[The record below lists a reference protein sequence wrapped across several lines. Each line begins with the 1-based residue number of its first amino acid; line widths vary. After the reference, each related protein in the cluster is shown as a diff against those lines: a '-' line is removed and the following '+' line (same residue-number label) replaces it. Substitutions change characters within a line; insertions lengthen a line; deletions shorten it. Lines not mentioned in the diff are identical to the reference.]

1 MNDRISQS
9 LMIQHDDES
18 ITEGIINY
26 YQQDSKSYLWTIEFF
41 SSLTKHLKFTN
52 VDLFECLIALR
63 RELVNYSLR
72 PLCNGARLDVYPS
85 GMCRDMGS
93 GGIAYILKQGQLA
106 DLDNIVHIF
115 DYSEPELIASI
126 EEQLK
131 FYNSWLSGGKDGSL
145 QQKLHI
151 QHNNGSIVEGEL
163 FKYIC
168 SNPCKIK
175 FTSSVTP
182 SIECNNTNF
191 FECLTSLRRELVKLN
206 YQPLCNG
213 ARLGTYVFCNSIEM
227 LRGNKVYII
236 TSGNIPSQDDSLF
249 IFDYAS
255 PSLIVSVDK
264 QREFYESWLRSI
276 QFVPPSEYGVYGVTF
291 FSELYFRLIKI
302 GDLPLMW
309 LFDIDPSMYKNIDD
323 EVEQA
328 DDSNELERFFEKF
341 RAVSP
346 VSVEEVSNELKRLR
360 VLSSLSPEQVE
371 EIGSLKGEAILGF
384 IDGEILSLEYFR
396 PNKVFKEFI
405 QKVIAVEAPK
415 DSELQAAALAKREGQ
430 LYIIDNRVAELEREA
445 TSPEDILGVFEI
457 KDGQIIP
464 DSYQPNENYSIFGNN
479 GLMQLPASLHEALI
493 SALLSLSD

>member
-1 MNDRISQS
+1 M
-9 LMIQHDDES
+9 LLKIQRQDGLVKSGYID
-18 ITEGIINY
+18 Y
-26 YQQDSKSYLWTIEFF
+26 DAQQNNPWLKI
-41 SSLTKHLKFTN
+41 LKFTSPIDN
-52 VDLFECLIALR
+52 RVWEFIDVDWFECLIQLR
-63 RELVNYSLR
+63 MDLAKYHYV

-85 GMCRDMGS
+85 GMCRDMG
-93 GGIAYILKQGQLA
+93 GGSCAYILQSQKPASLE
-106 DLDNIVHIF
+106 DLVDIF
-115 DYSEPELIASI
+115 DPAPIELIASVEKQKQFFASWHTSFDKPEI
-126 EEQLK
+126 LK
-131 FYNSWLSGGKDGSL
+131 IRHKDGS
-145 QQKLHI
+145 
-151 QHNNGSIVEGEL
+151 IVTGEL
-163 FKYIC
+163 IKHILHGSYV
-168 SNPCKIK
+168 IK
-175 FTSSVTP
+175 FESTLTSAIT
-182 SIECNNTNF
+182 CDANNF
-191 FECLTSLRRELVKLN
+191 VECLTCLRTELAHISYEVI
-206 YQPLCNG
+206 CNG
-213 ARLGTYVFCNSIEM
+213 CRIDTHVFSRDISMYSGTMYCEIKHGRIPQKENQ
-227 LRGNKVYII
+227 VYIFADTNVNLI
-236 TSGNIPSQDDSLF
+236 
-249 IFDYAS
+249 AS
-255 PSLIVSVDK
+255 AEA
-264 QREFYESWLRSI
+264 QENFYQSWLESI
-276 QFVPPSEYGVYGVTF
+276 KSVSMLEYGHYGMQEF
-291 FSELYFRLIKI
+291 PELYFRLIKI

-309 LFDIDPSMYKNIDD
+309 LFDIDPSIYRNIDD